1 MVELSGFDKSLFDVK
16 RKKVN
21 EYIKNMVHYGQL
33 DGDEEKVNNA
43 IRIVNIYL
51 GKYIKDCNDEQ
62 EALELV
68 DKVTMLRKQRIKL
81 RRHIAAQVYAYAKQ

>member
-21 EYIKNMVHYGQL
+21 KYIKDMVRYGQL
-33 DGDEEKVNNA
+33 DGDEEKVNKA

-51 GKYIKDCNDEQ
+51 GKYVKDCNDEQ
-62 EALELV
+62 EALELI
-68 DKVTMLRKQRIKL
+68 DKVTLLRKQRIKL